1 MNSIDLVLAVGLLA
15 CALRGYWRGFFRE
28 CFALLALV
36 SGVAA
41 AAHFAGVGAAVM
53 QERLHLPASIESGA
67 AFVVIFAIVHA
78 AVNLV
83 GIGIDRLAAA
93 TVLRP
98 ISRVAGAAFAL
109 GKGAAVLAFVLLF
122 LHLFPL
128 TPSLD
133 EPIMSSRIGRPLVGA
148 ASDVVRLGMQA
159 AARSDAGRAT

>member
-1 MNSIDLVLAVGLLA
+1 MNSIDLVLALGLLV

-41 AAHFAGVGAAVM
+41 AAHFAGAGAAVM
-53 QERLHLPASIESGA
+53 QERLRLPASLESGV
-67 AFVVIFAIVHA
+67 AFVVIFAVVHT
-78 AVNLV
+78 VINLV
-83 GIGIDRLAAA
+83 GVGIDRLGAA
-93 TVLRP
+93 TVLQP
-98 ISRVAGAAFAL
+98 ISRIAGAAFGI
-109 GKGAAVLAFVLLF
+109 GKGATVFALVLLF

-128 TPSLD
+128 APSLD

-159 AARSDAGRAT
+159 VARSDAGRAT